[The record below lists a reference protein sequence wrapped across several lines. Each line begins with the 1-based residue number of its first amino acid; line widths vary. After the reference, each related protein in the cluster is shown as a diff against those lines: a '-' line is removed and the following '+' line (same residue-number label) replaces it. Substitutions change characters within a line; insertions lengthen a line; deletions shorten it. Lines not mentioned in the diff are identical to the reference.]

1 MAMSDTGSD
10 NPNGDISP
18 TLEEVARQF
27 SAWQA
32 NRAKKREPIPDPLW
46 QAAAALCLVYSII
59 RIFQIPMSVKGRS
72 S

>member
-10 NPNGDISP
+10 NPSGDISHHTRRGGAAVFGLASKP
-18 TLEEVARQF
+18 REEARADPGFPVAGGGRV
-27 SAWQA
+27 
-32 NRAKKREPIPDPLW
+32 
-46 QAAAALCLVYSII
+46 CLGYSII